1 MTNTHYQCYNVEYMN
16 PINMIVQQDF
26 NVIKTFKNKGVYKEH
41 ISINKTLSDYKTVKN
56 IGIEFA
62 RLGKEVKAVP
72 VVHFKS
78 PEYQKIYESLIG
90 TKYYRKCP
98 DLLIDEKFYE
108 VENYLPPFNKDKING
123 MFTKGLKQSSNIV
136 INNTK
141 GASDRYI
148 KKIIHQRIRI
158 GQNIDEVWLYEK
170 GKIRLLY
177 KKQ

>member
-1 MTNTHYQCYNVEYMN
+1 MAI
-16 PINMIVQQDF
+16 INNGI
-26 NVIKTFKNKGVYKEH
+26 YKEH
-41 ISINKTLSDYKTVKN
+41 ISIRKTQADYKIVKN

-62 RLGKEVKAVP
+62 RLGKEVEATP

-78 PEYQKIYESLIG
+78 TEYHTIYESLIG

-98 DLLIDEKFYE
+98 DLLIDGQFYE
-108 VENYLPPFNKDKING
+108 VETYTPPFSKNKVRNMLK
-123 MFTKGLKQSSNIV
+123 KGLLQSSQII

-148 KKIIHQRIRI
+148 KKLIHDRIDK
-158 GQNIDEVWLYEK
+158 GQTISEVWLYEK